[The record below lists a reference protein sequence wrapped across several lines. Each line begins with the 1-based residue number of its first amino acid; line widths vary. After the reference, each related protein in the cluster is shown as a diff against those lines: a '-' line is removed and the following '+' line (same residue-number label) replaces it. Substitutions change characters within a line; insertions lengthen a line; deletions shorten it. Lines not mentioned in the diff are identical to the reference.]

1 MDNKG
6 KEIEMRWGGD
16 GLGGFPMSLPQD
28 KVGEHRLPTILLRE
42 LNIQQSSG
50 KAEDWDPG
58 ELMDKVGKS
67 RRASWRQGPDPVT
80 SWLSPGH
87 RAPFGPPIP
96 FWLPQMC
103 PSYSTLF
110 SRPICGRTR
119 ASSAAASSPSRF
131 QESLQGRE
139 GSKSQQQESRE
150 RETRWQWG
158 GLGAAVQAPERCLM
172 GTCVPSLKTVPGTEG
187 SSLLP
192 PAPFPSWSSHR
203 NPDSLGAGCPESSG
217 HVTVETSGSK
227 LPPCTGLPPDFATS
241 MHHHLYYYLFHIFL

>member
-6 KEIEMRWGGD
+6 KEIDMRWGGD
-16 GLGGFPMSLPQD
+16 GLGAFSMSLPRG
-28 KVGEHRLPTILLRE
+28 KAGGHRLPTHLLRE

-50 KAEDWDPG
+50 KAEDWDTG

-67 RRASWRQGPDPVT
+67 RRASWRQGPDPVA

-87 RAPFGPPIP
+87 RVPFGPPTP
-96 FWLPQMC
+96 FWLPYMC
-103 PSYSTLF
+103 PSYSILF

-131 QESLQGRE
+131 QDSLQGRE
-139 GSKSQQQESRE
+139 GSESQQQKSRKG
-150 RETRWQWG
+150 ETRWQWG
-158 GLGAAVQAPERCLM
+158 GLGGAVQAPQRCLM

-192 PAPFPSWSSHR
+192 QPQSR
-203 NPDSLGAGCPESSG
+203 AGHP
-217 HVTVETSGSK
+217 
-227 LPPCTGLPPDFATS
+227 TGTQTA
-241 MHHHLYYYLFHIFL
+241 